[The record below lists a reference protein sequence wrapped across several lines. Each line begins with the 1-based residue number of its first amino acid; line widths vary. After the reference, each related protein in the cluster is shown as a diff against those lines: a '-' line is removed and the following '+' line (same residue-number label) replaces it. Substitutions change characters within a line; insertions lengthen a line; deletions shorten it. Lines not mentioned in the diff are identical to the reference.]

1 MEILKPSLK
10 NLISESTSSN
20 DLFKRNLLK
29 EYLQVVVLDFIYAH
43 PQYSKLVF
51 YGGSCLAQCHSLP
64 RLSEDLDFVDEKGKI
79 DIAELAR
86 DLEGYF
92 EKNTDLKV
100 KATVQKFRV
109 YLKFSILIDLGLGKK
124 GETDLLY
131 LKVEIF
137 SQFNF
142 CQKYKTEI
150 RPLFRFNRSLL
161 VKTFDLPTLM
171 ATKIRA
177 VLYRKWE
184 KIDKVGKTIVKAKG
198 RDYFDLMWYLQKGI
212 KPNLDCI
219 ENVDSLEDLKAKL
232 LAIVSRV
239 DARSLQLDLEAF
251 MDDREFVK
259 KLSKNMKEILKREIE
274 ERM

>member
-10 NLISESTSSN
+10 NLIAESTSGN

-51 YGGSCLAQCHSLP
+51 YGGSCLAQCFSLP

-79 DIAELAR
+79 AITGLAR
-86 DLEGYF
+86 DLKKYF
-92 EKNTDLKV
+92 KENTDLEAS
-100 KATVQKFRV
+100 ATVQKFRV
-109 YLKFSILIDLGLGKK
+109 YLKFPILHDLGLGKK
-124 GETDLLY
+124 GETDLLF

-137 SQFNF
+137 SQFTF
-142 CQKYKTEI
+142 CKKYKTEI
-150 RPLFRFNRSLL
+150 RPFFRFNHSIL
-161 VKTFDLPTLM
+161 VRTFDLPTLM

-184 KIDKVGKTIVKAKG
+184 KADKAGRITVKAKG
-198 RDYFDLMWYLQKGI
+198 RDYFDLMWYLQKGVR
-212 KPNLDCI
+212 PNLGCI
-219 ENVDSLEDLKAKL
+219 ENVASSSALKKKL
-232 LAIVSRV
+232 LAIISRV
-239 DARSLQLDLEAF
+239 DARSIQLDLEAF
-251 MDDREFVK
+251 IDDREYVK

-274 ERM
+274 EKM